1 MGSRSTFGPGR
12 GAFLVSFLLA
22 LAPVAI
28 PAVAGPRRASTL
40 PRFDRPALERVRAA
54 AARRLH
60 ELECLRLLDDFRDG
74 EGRPL
79 RERLDKWGVSAA
91 EYLTMIPF
99 LDGSSQGLCRWS
111 GAEMVSSPGIPRVYV
126 CGRFAVTQVRE
137 RWRAEFLLIH
147 EMLHTLGL
155 GEDPPSSVEITQRVA
170 GRCQ

>member
-1 MGSRSTFGPGR
+1 MRPRSTFVPGR

-22 LAPVAI
+22 LATVAI

-40 PRFDRPALERVRAA
+40 PRFARPALERVRAA

-99 LDGSSQGLCRWS
+99 LDGSSQGLCRWR
-111 GAEMVSSPGIPRVYV
+111 GADMVSSPGIPRVYV
-126 CGRFAVTQVRE
+126 CGRFALTQARE
-137 RWRAEFLLIH
+137 RGRAGVLL
-147 EMLHTLGL
+147 LHQSVHTPGL
-155 GEDPPSSVEITQRVA
+155 GEGPPPSVPVTPR
-170 GRCQ
+170 